1 MDSLSSLVENASA
14 FFSSNPSVLFVQLS
28 MLAAALFVVFL
39 VLFTTRDILLR
50 THSLLYQIA
59 CILLVSV
66 LPGIG
71 FLLYLLVRPGL
82 TNAQRKMQEDIE
94 QVLARLHALPQ
105 KQPPALPQE
114 KGKK

>member
-1 MDSLSSLVENASA
+1 MDSLSLLVENASA
-14 FFSSNPSVLFVQLS
+14 FFSSNPSVFLVQLG
-28 MLAAALFVVFL
+28 MLAVALFAVFL

-82 TNAQRKMQEDIE
+82 TNAQRKMQEDLDWIM
-94 QVLARLHALPQ
+94 ARFNTQSQ
-105 KQPPALPQE
+105 KQ
-114 KGKK
+114 KKVAGSK